1 MKKKLKEIWRWVD
14 DRGGLTELFKPLT
27 THLVPPGATWN
38 YVWGSATLFCLVV
51 QVITGISL
59 AFLYQP
65 SADVAYHSLQ
75 YIENQAFMGSF
86 VRGLHNWGASGM
98 VLLMGLHMIRVYVN
112 AAYKYPREM
121 SWITG
126 VFLFFITIILAF
138 TGQLL
143 RWDNNGVWSAVVAA
157 EQLGRIPIMG
167 DSIAHFLLGGNTIN
181 GESLNRFFAMHV
193 FLFPTLLFGIVGY
206 HVYLVFRN
214 GISEP
219 PKAGR
224 PVDPKTY
231 RAWYDDMLKKK
242 GVPFFPNVVWRD
254 ALFSV
259 FVLLILLILA
269 WFVGAP
275 DLTAAPDLTNVD
287 ADPKPD
293 WYFTWI
299 FAVFALLPGDIES
312 YIIFFGPLLIGVVL
326 FAVPFISNKGE
337 RSPLRRPWA
346 IGGVTFT
353 ILAVCSLSYIGT
365 KAPWHPHFNALPV
378 PQYTTVP
385 EPAASVKRGIDLFN
399 TEGCLYCHKI
409 NDHGG
414 IRGPELTEV
423 EKRLTKNE
431 MIIRISNGA
440 VNMPAYGGALS
451 REQLSD
457 LVNFL
462 SQHDKS
468 EIGPL
473 MKNSK

>member
-1 MKKKLKEIWRWVD
+1 MKQQLKKIWNWID
-14 DRGGLTELFKPLT
+14 DRGGFSELFKPLT
-27 THLVPPGATWN
+27 THLVPPNAKWN

-75 YIENQAFMGSF
+75 YIEQQVFLGSF
-86 VRGLHNWGASGM
+86 IRGLHNWGASGM
-98 VLLMGLHMIRVYVN
+98 VLLMGLHMIRVYIN
-112 AAYKYPREM
+112 AAYKFPREM
-121 SWITG
+121 NWITG

-157 EQLGRIPIMG
+157 EQLGRIPFIG
-167 DSIAHFLLGGNTIN
+167 DSVAHFFLGGTTIN

-193 FLFPTLLFGIVGY
+193 FLFPSLLFGIVGY

-219 PKAGR
+219 PEAGR
-224 PVDPKTY
+224 PVDPETY
-231 RAWYDDMLKKK
+231 RGWYEDLLNKK

-259 FVLLILLILA
+259 FVLLVLIVLA
-269 WFVGAP
+269 YFVGAP
-275 DLTAAPDLTNVD
+275 GLTAAPNLTNVN
-287 ADPKPD
+287 ADPAPD

-299 FAVFALLPGDIES
+299 FALFALLPHEIES
-312 YIIFFGPLLIGVVL
+312 YVIFFGPLLIGIVL
-326 FAVPFISNKGE
+326 FAVPFLSNRGE

-346 IGGVTFT
+346 VAGVAFT
-353 ILAVCSLSYIGT
+353 ILSVCSLWFIGA
-365 KAPWHPHFNALPV
+365 KAPWHPHFNAKPV
-378 PQYTTVP
+378 PQYSTVP
-385 EPAASVKRGIDLFN
+385 NPKPSVKRGIELFN
-399 TEGCLYCHKI
+399 TMGCLYCHKI

-414 IRGPELTEV
+414 IRGPGLTDV

-431 MIIRISNGA
+431 MVIRIVNGA
-440 VNMPAYGGALS
+440 TNMPAYGGTLS
-451 REQLSD
+451 KDQLSD
-457 LVNFL
+457 IIDFL
-462 SQHDKS
+462 SQKDKS
-468 EIGPL
+468 GAGGMLEN
-473 MKNSK
+473 K